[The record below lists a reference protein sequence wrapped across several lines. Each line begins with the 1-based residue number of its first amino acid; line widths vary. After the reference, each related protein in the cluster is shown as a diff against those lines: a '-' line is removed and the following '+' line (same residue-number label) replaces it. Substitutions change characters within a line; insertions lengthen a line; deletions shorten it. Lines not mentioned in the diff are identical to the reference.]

1 MHDPEN
7 HNGILD
13 IAEAVLNGEVEYHKG
28 NILDAFEYLRLAV
41 ERDISLPYDEPWGWM
56 TPARHVL
63 RALLLEQGETE
74 EAEAVYREDLK
85 QYKNNLW
92 SLLGLYQALKQQ
104 KKEEEVETV
113 YALFKQASI
122 CSDVKIGASC
132 LCATKMCCQ

>member
-1 MHDPEN
+1 MGKLDEADHERQLFYTFLQQKEALQKSYLHNNVMHDPEN

-28 NILDAFEYLRLAV
+28 NIQDAFKYLRLV

-63 RALLLEQGETE
+63 GALLLEQGETE
-74 EAEAVYREDLK
+74 EAEAVYRKDLK

-92 SLLGLYQALKQQ
+92 SLLGL
-104 KKEEEVETV
+104 
-113 YALFKQASI
+113 
-122 CSDVKIGASC
+122 
-132 LCATKMCCQ
+132 TKL